1 MSTKYRNSS
10 DVPLDTIITRLRELA
25 DAVTGGSKSQE
36 REFTMRIPAECDRD
50 ADLVIDEAAGRLSNM
65 QAENEALRAQ
75 FKETE
80 EKGRVLMDMCRFW
93 KARTA
98 EQEEEMELFTAAAVM
113 ICQQESDEWDS
124 DRLQTYKDY
133 AEVCGQRIAKLTPVN
148 ARAWILRQQAE
159 AVEDFVQQMDSEG
172 PWSYREDAMD
182 YAVSLRQQADEAER
196 AGGEK

>member
-1 MSTKYRNSS
+1 MLGKDLLVIHTGNPPASSAHNHRRRAEPMSTKYRNSS

-75 FKETE
+75 LKETE

-93 KARTA
+93 KARVSQMHEAAHELYAWCVENLTA
-98 EQEEEMELFTAAAVM
+98 EQ
-113 ICQQESDEWDS
+113 I
-124 DRLQTYKDY
+124 K
-133 AEVCGQRIAKLTPVN
+133 
-148 ARAWILRQQAE
+148 
-159 AVEDFVQQMDSEG
+159 
-172 PWSYREDAMD
+172 
-182 YAVSLRQQADEAER
+182 
-196 AGGEK
+196 